1 MEIIS
6 TGVWHHRDILLSIIL
21 ENLYHIPKIR
31 RQISKG
37 IKDARISGNK

>member
-21 ENLYHIPKIR
+21 EKLYHIPMIR

-37 IKDARISGNK
+37 VKDARISGNK